1 MRACGAVAPYT
12 EILGGK
18 LVTALVTSKE
28 TRSLYRRRYG
38 NQVSEIASQLAGRPI
53 TRSAELA
60 ILTTTSLYGVSSSQ
74 YNRLVLRPEH
84 CSSLTHE
91 IRWEDLGLSA
101 GFGTAHMSL
110 STSESLLEVAIERW
124 GIRKVNHIFGEGASP
139 RLRKIREGLDA
150 LGITSGNILN
160 HSTPR
165 RIYACELTPG
175 IRDRLMGFGPSKRR
189 LKAPSAEAITEAW
202 RVRWLGQRV
211 RRDLTL
217 EKLKS
222 LGEDSI
228 RMTLWAD
235 ENGQYRLPLTV
246 AA

>member
-1 MRACGAVAPYT
+1 
-12 EILGGK
+12 
-18 LVTALVTSKE
+18 
-28 TRSLYRRRYG
+28 
-38 NQVSEIASQLAGRPI
+38 
-53 TRSAELA
+53 
-60 ILTTTSLYGVSSSQ
+60 
-74 YNRLVLRPEH
+74 
-84 CSSLTHE
+84 
-91 IRWEDLGLSA
+91 
-101 GFGTAHMSL
+101 
-110 STSESLLEVAIERW
+110 
-124 GIRKVNHIFGEGASP
+124 
-139 RLRKIREGLDA
+139 
-150 LGITSGNILN
+150 
-160 HSTPR
+160 
-165 RIYACELTPG
+165 
-175 IRDRLMGFGPSKRR
+175 MGFGPSKRR